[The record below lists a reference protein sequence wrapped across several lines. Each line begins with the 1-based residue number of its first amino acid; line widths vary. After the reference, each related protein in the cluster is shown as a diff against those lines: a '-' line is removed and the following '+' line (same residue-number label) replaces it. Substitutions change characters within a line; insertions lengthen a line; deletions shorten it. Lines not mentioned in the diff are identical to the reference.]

1 MNAYN
6 RMVFVQSSS
15 LEEQGTA
22 LLVTKVI
29 TSGLGVLVEI
39 FSKCEETI
47 SREVADEILDV
58 VAVVLDLTVLLAR
71 DE

>member
-1 MNAYN
+1 
-6 RMVFVQSSS
+6 MVFVQSSS

-22 LLVTKVI
+22 LLFTKVI

-39 FSKCEETI
+39 FSKREETI